1 MAQHLTARFCASA
14 RPRIGAD
21 GKPTQTGY
29 GDDDPIGLELRVSAE
44 GRKTWSFRYRTHDGR
59 QRRLTLGVFV
69 EGDDEP
75 TEADREAVGG
85 EAGSAQALTLR
96 AARRRARQVRAAA
109 EEGGDPA
116 AEKQARKLAV
126 RAEPLKT
133 FDDLADAYLA
143 ACEKGRW
150 RPRRKHKR
158 ARTLRDETGILAR
171 NVRPLIGKLRLED
184 VNKTAVRKVLD
195 AMLDR
200 GVGAQT
206 NRTHAVIRQVLA
218 YGVAQERLAMNVATT
233 IAPPAEETPR
243 TRVLTDE
250 GLKALWNACEAL
262 PEGLR
267 LPPRK
272 GQAVGD
278 KLYVARPTRIALQ
291 LCTLLLVRRN
301 EVAGMR
307 LAELDLPNRLWT
319 IPAVRAKAGKPLLV
333 PLSDRAVELIEEA
346 MRLAREARA
355 ASPDYVFPSPR
366 EIGEAGT
373 SDDARDLPKPITPDS
388 VTRAMAR
395 LCKALGL
402 PLMSPHDLRRTGAG
416 VMASE
421 RLGIPPHI
429 VSQVLG
435 HSGDLGGAAAVTW
448 RHYAQHNFM
457 PEKRRALEA
466 WEDLLLE
473 VVGERERPSNV
484 EDLAQA
490 RERRA

>member
-1 MAQHLTARFCASA
+1 MASQHLTSRFCASA
-14 RPRIGAD
+14 RPRIATD
-21 GKPTQTGY
+21 GDPERVSY

-69 EGDDEP
+69 DGDDEP
-75 TEADREAVGG
+75 TQKDREAVGG
-85 EAGSAQALTLR
+85 EAQALTLR
-96 AARRRARQVRAAA
+96 AARRRARQVRATA

-116 AEKQARKLAV
+116 AAKQARKATA

-133 FDDLADAYLA
+133 FNDLADAYMT

-150 RPRRKHKR
+150 KPRRKQKR
-158 ARTLRDETGILAR
+158 ARTLSDETGILAR
-171 NVRPLIGKLRLED
+171 NVRPTIGKLRLED
-184 VNKTAVRKVLD
+184 VSKAAVRKVLD

-218 YGVAQERLAMNVATT
+218 YGVAQERLTVNVAAM
-233 IAPPAEETPR
+233 IAPPAEEAPR
-243 TRVLTDE
+243 TRVLSDDAMKTFW
-250 GLKALWNACEAL
+250 KACEAM

-272 GQAVGD
+272 GQKEGD
-278 KLYVARPTRIALQ
+278 KLHVSRPTRITLQ
-291 LCTLLLVRRN
+291 LCALLLQRRQ

-307 LAELDLPNRLWT
+307 PAELDLANKVWT
-319 IPAVRAKAGKPLLV
+319 VPAERTKAGRVQLV
-333 PLSDRAVELIEEA
+333 PLPDRAVKLIKEA
-346 MRLAREARA
+346 LKLAREGQDKA
-355 ASPDYVFPSPR
+355 PDFVFPSPR
-366 EIGEAGT
+366 TGDDP
-373 SDDARDLPKPITPDS
+373 DDARAVTPDS

-395 LCKALGL
+395 LCKGLGL
-402 PLMSPHDLRRTGAG
+402 PLVSPHDLRRTGASA
-416 VMASE
+416 MASE
-421 RLGIPPHI
+421 RLGIAPYV
-429 VSQVLG
+429 VSHVLG

-448 RHYAQHNFM
+448 RHYAQHDFM

-466 WEDLLLE
+466 WEGLLLE
-473 VVGERERPSNV
+473 IVGERKRPSNV
-484 EDLAQA
+484 TDMETA